1 MTSLPVDKAA
11 GNRGKT
17 DDILED
23 RLVCER
29 YRSGCCRTPTG
40 VGLGERVFFGF
51 LGTSAPFVRGAV
63 AVD

>member
-23 RLVCER
+23 RLVCEC

-40 VGLGERVFFGF
+40 VWLGERVFFGF